1 MPNKL
6 KITIYLHSPVNVAA
20 YESFEINKI
29 GYYFPPFCF
38 CTLKRGCWRHG
49 RNNARRENQIKK
61 YGTNSSIKLQIN
73 CYLRSL
79 RKFGQYWLIYILI
92 HNQLMVEPHHYL
104 SSEEKNIDH
113 KLFRTSKSSNQVKS
127 DRVDTRSGEL
137 VVNANQCKQKVEVF
151 AVKIMSVRGRALRG
165 NVV

>member
-1 MPNKL
+1 
-6 KITIYLHSPVNVAA
+6 
-20 YESFEINKI
+20 
-29 GYYFPPFCF
+29 
-38 CTLKRGCWRHG
+38 
-49 RNNARRENQIKK
+49 
-61 YGTNSSIKLQIN
+61 
-73 CYLRSL
+73 
-79 RKFGQYWLIYILI
+79 
-92 HNQLMVEPHHYL
+92 MVEPHHYL

-113 KLFRTSKSSNQVKS
+113 KLFRTSKSSNQAKS